1 MERKLN
7 LNAVDYAKNG
17 ELLFDTAI
25 TTNRSEAL
33 ADYNY
38 TTSVRYLSQEFVKE
52 LARAHDACEEYGK
65 FDENDHFIADYNE
78 IITGRDEEYLSQE
91 DFTQSEGQIPVI
103 CIMEDVG
110 EPDQDFIVIYNYEGV
125 MRMTGIHADSH
136 CACYIYKIN
145 QT

>member
-7 LNAVDYAKNG
+7 LNAVDYAKDGTLESDYLDYKN
-17 ELLFDTAI
+17 
-25 TTNRSEAL
+25 
-33 ADYNY
+33 YNY

>member
-7 LNAVDYAKNG
+7 LNAVDYAKDG
-17 ELLFDTAI
+17 TLESDYLDHT
-25 TTNRSEAL
+25 
-33 ADYNY
+33 DYNY

-78 IITGRDEEYLSQE
+78 IITGRDEELAN
-91 DFTQSEGQIPVI
+91 FTPTEGQISVI

>member
-7 LNAVDYAKNG
+7 LSAVDYAKDG
-17 ELLFDTAI
+17 TLESDYLDHT
-25 TTNRSEAL
+25 
-33 ADYNY
+33 DYNY

-65 FDENDHFIADYNE
+65 FDENDHLIADYNE
-78 IITGRDEEYLSQE
+78 IITGRDEELAN
-91 DFTQSEGQIPVI
+91 FTPTEGQISVI